1 MPNVSDPSASGMA
14 QVILPASA
22 LSDAIL
28 SAQVDTRSLQENL
41 SKVIGRFV
49 VCKCLIGTN
58 NITTVTGILKSVG
71 TSFFILTDPC
81 TNTETTCDLYSLK
94 FVTSYPEGVPDY
106 QMYCNRR
113 LYDNEWT

>member
-1 MPNVSDPSASGMA
+1 MPNFSDQPTTDMA
-14 QVILPASA
+14 QIIFPSSA
-22 LSDAIL
+22 LSNAIF
-28 SAQVDTRSLQENL
+28 SAQVDTHSLQESL

-58 NITTVTGILKSVG
+58 NVTTVTGVLKSVG
-71 TSFFILTDPC
+71 NSFFVLLDPC

-94 FVTSYPEGVPDY
+94 FVTSFPEGLPDY
-106 QMYCNRR
+106 QLYCNRR